1 MHWDCQVWA
10 QPGWEGSYRT
20 KTVFYIWQSPRRL
33 GSCGA
38 DGCLGCVSYFCPCTV
53 GISLSMPSAGSL
65 IIMHMLMRLQEMSQ
79 FAACFAS
86 QPAYLLACVGKAA
99 CATDAPCSK
108 ATAQGSLLLQDR
120 GWEGFFSAQISSDPS
135 HSPPVWKA
143 PQSELS

>member
-1 MHWDCQVWA
+1 MHSDCQVWA

-38 DGCLGCVSYFCPCTV
+38 DVCLGCVSYFCPSTV

-86 QPAYLLACVGKAA
+86 EPAYLLARVGKLHVPQMPPAVR
-99 CATDAPCSK
+99 P
-108 ATAQGSLLLQDR
+108 QLR
-120 GWEGFFSAQISSDPS
+120 DPS
-135 HSPPVWKA
+135 SSRTGAGRVFSVLRSPLTLRIVP
-143 PQSELS
+143 LSGRPPSRN